1 MAVGVSLFFSFP
13 SVSVS
18 LSMPANPFIPDAF
31 LILQSG
37 AKTVQD
43 APIAPIHR
51 LGESQ
56 NYLLAGESNPA
67 LPRSG
72 DGGFRHWQAGV
83 GADETA
89 ILTDILARIDDGW
102 QKHGSKNSIIVIIFF
117 YRYFG
122 MTDYIHEDFIL
133 MKPLHQ
139 WRPKSHFYSYSAPY
153 WLVKLKADTRWSRWL
168 HRA

>member
-1 MAVGVSLFFSFP
+1 MDGKIEQWTRVRKVCRNGWHCFNKTIFTRAIVSLF
-13 SVSVS
+13 S
-18 LSMPANPFIPDAF
+18 LLRRAICVEQKD
-31 LILQSG
+31 
-37 AKTVQD
+37 
-43 APIAPIHR
+43 
-51 LGESQ
+51 
-56 NYLLAGESNPA
+56 LLAGESNPA

-89 ILTDILARIDDGW
+89 ILTDILARIDDDW